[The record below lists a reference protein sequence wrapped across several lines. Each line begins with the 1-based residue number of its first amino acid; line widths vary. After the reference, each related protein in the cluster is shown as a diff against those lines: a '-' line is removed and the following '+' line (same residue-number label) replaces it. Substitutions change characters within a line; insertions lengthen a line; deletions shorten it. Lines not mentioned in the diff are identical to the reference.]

1 MAAKTY
7 VRQNSHNRSISL
19 PCGPVCMEA
28 EYNKLM
34 GQDDE
39 PSSPTSDVMEED
51 GVIQS
56 PPSRRALIIM
66 VTSMV
71 FIFMAIFLIKQT
83 YNATNFNK
91 NRNRSQAETYFDRDQ
106 SHPID
111 NKICFLFIKICNNK

>member
-39 PSSPTSDVMEED
+39 PSSPTSEIMED
-51 GVIQS
+51 GVIQR
-56 PPSRRALIIM
+56 PPSRRGLIIM
-66 VTSMV
+66 VTSMM
-71 FIFMAIFLIKQT
+71 FIFMAIFLIYQ
-83 YNATNFNK
+83 
-91 NRNRSQAETYFDRDQ
+91 
-106 SHPID
+106 
-111 NKICFLFIKICNNK
+111 